1 MNKLSGYT
9 EIGSL
14 PMHNINFKNFEE
26 AGQAILR
33 YLSQRYRFKLWMI
46 TRTEGNDWI
55 VLLSEDQ
62 GYNIKPGQVFHWAD
76 SFCSRMVEHK
86 APRIVPRSADV
97 QLYID
102 APINNL
108 VSIKSY
114 IGEPLL
120 KEDGSLFGTLCAIDP
135 EPQSDELLDDAP
147 LFNLMAQILS
157 YILQAE
163 LREGEHK
170 RRAELFEAEA
180 LTDAL
185 TGLYNRRAWDELI
198 AKEEKRC
205 KRYGHPSAVL
215 MIDLNDLKITNDTLG
230 HTAGD
235 MLIKKMASTLKG
247 IVRSNDIV
255 ARLGGDEFAV
265 LSVETNLENAK
276 TLVLRIQNAFA
287 KAGISA
293 AIGLAMR
300 NTTEGLSATVKE
312 ADKKMYHNKVLIKS
326 INND

>member
-62 GYNIKPGQVFHWAD
+62 GYNVKPGQVFHWAD

-97 QLYID
+97 QLYTD

-135 EPQSDELLDDAP
+135 EPQPDELLDDAP

-157 YILQAE
+157 YILQSE
-163 LREGEHK
+163 LREGEQK

-185 TGLYNRRAWDELI
+185 TGLFNRRAWDELI
-198 AKEEKRC
+198 AKEEERC

-230 HTAGD
+230 HAAGD

-247 IVRSNDIV
+247 IVRNNDIV

-265 LSVETNLENAK
+265 LSIETNLENAK
-276 TLVLRIQNAFA
+276 TLVLRVQNAFA

-312 ADKKMYHNKVLIKS
+312 ADKKMYHNKILIKS